1 MISFISS
8 GVSRQPPSSHFFTMA
23 FKPALKM
30 CIRDSPYTDVLTEA
44 QYRQAFGRVEHPF
57 TGVDYIEYYK
67 ELIQG
72 EGAEVEIILGN
83 NAQDILP
90 YAKDVL
96 ACDIHTRAR
105 SKRLLLQNGARTAL
119 GLSLIHI

>member
-1 MISFISS
+1 MLSYPSDEV
-8 GVSRQPPSSHFFTMA
+8 GNHLVSLD
-23 FKPALKM
+23 ALDEKG
-30 CIRDSPYTDVLTEA
+30 INPYTDVLTEA

-105 SKRLLLQNGARTAL
+105 SKRLAVAKRCAHGA
-119 GLSLIHI
+119 GPG

>member
-1 MISFISS
+1 M
-8 GVSRQPPSSHFFTMA
+8 
-23 FKPALKM
+23 
-30 CIRDSPYTDVLTEA
+30 
-44 QYRQAFGRVEHPF
+44 EHPF

-96 ACDIHTRAR
+96 ACDIHTRGAAASGCCCKTVRAR
-105 SKRLLLQNGARTAL
+105 RWAWMIL
-119 GLSLIHI
+119 